1 MAYFNHAFRKMFL
14 ATGTQQLGAPVVDL
28 AGNTITANTAGS
40 LLDTSGLNTN
50 VLNQLSQIQKSGGSP
65 LTSGYVGIFDPK
77 THESYTDNDLTD
89 CCPIYIAGSAIQ
101 ANDKI
106 GPFHGGYTETNKS
119 KTINPKYVSRL
130 YSQEACP
137 ASSDVVNIG
146 STPYNAGGAV
156 LTASV
161 SNTGS
166 GYTPGTYNVTT
177 TGGTGVGVVFEIAV
191 GPGGDVV
198 SVNSI
203 AATGNSYTA
212 GDILTVVGGDNN
224 AEIEILTVN
233 QAAGD
238 DSCCATFL
246 CDETYSLR
254 LDIKGSPALRFLNRN
269 TYLTVDA
276 YTGCCDDDD
285 IDPTPVDSTLVFIE
299 WAKQIVSS
307 PLISPFVK
315 LVVIAQDGTILYDPA
330 TSASDLAQTASGM
343 TWDDYVSPGYIE
355 DACGGIIL
363 EGAYVDTK
371 FGDCT
376 FQSTDFFEKEPVLLY
391 ASLIDYNGDP
401 CEFEG
406 LCVIKECNA
415 KQAEGF
421 GEQVMRD
428 LIMSESY
435 RQNFFHSDLRIR
447 EITQGNQMLSDID
460 RSAQYDRLYL
470 LHSVPRFNNPS
481 STFDNDQY
489 LLEFVALAGS
499 GSLTPLQTTLG
510 TWLEGCG
517 VCEIEAF
524 ECSVPCDVIVDIPPF
539 VENLRGKDLS
549 GRISAAAA
557 GSVTP

>member
-14 ATGTQQLGAPVVDL
+14 ATGETQLAAPVLDL
-28 AGNTITANTAGS
+28 AGNPITADTNGA
-40 LLDTSGLNTN
+40 LLDTSGLSST
-50 VLNQLSQIQKSGGSP
+50 VLNQLSQLQKSGGAP

-77 THESYTDNDLTD
+77 AHTSYTQGDLTT

-101 ANDKI
+101 SNDKI

-130 YSQEACP
+130 YTQDACP
-137 ASSDVVNIG
+137 ASADVVNIG
-146 STPYNAGGAV
+146 STPFNVGGAITSVSAPTAGG
-156 LTASV
+156 T
-161 SNTGS
+161 
-166 GYTPGTYNVTT
+166 GYTPGTYNVTA
-177 TGGTGVGVVFEIAV
+177 TGSVSGIGAVFLIVVNALGVVTDVTVVATGSGYILGEELTIV
-191 GPGGDVV
+191 GGNNDATFDVN
-198 SVNSI
+198 SVN
-203 AATGNSYTA
+203 A
-212 GDILTVVGGDNN
+212 
-224 AEIEILTVN
+224 
-233 QAAGD
+233 AAGNG
-238 DSCCATFL
+238 SCCATFL

-285 IDPTPVDSTLVFIE
+285 ITPTPVDSTLVFIE
-299 WAKQIVSS
+299 WARQIVNS

-330 TSASDLAQTASGM
+330 TSPGDLAQTASGL

-355 DACGGIIL
+355 DACGGLII

-376 FQSTDFFEKEPVLLY
+376 FQSTDFFEKEPVLIY
-391 ASLIDYNGDP
+391 ASLMDLNGDP

-421 GEQVMRD
+421 GEQVIRD
-428 LIMSESY
+428 LILSESY

-447 EITQGNQMLSDID
+447 EITQGNQMLTDVNRD
-460 RSAQYDRLYL
+460 AQYDRLYL

-489 LLEFVALAGS
+489 LLEFVGLAGS
-499 GSLTPLQTTLG
+499 GSLTALIETLND
-510 TWLEGCG
+510 WLTECG

-524 ECSVPCDVIVDIPPF
+524 ECSAPCEVIVNIPPF
-539 VENLRGKDLS
+539 VS
-549 GRISAAAA
+549 GRRGLQPPLGGGGTALN
-557 GSVTP
+557 PRP